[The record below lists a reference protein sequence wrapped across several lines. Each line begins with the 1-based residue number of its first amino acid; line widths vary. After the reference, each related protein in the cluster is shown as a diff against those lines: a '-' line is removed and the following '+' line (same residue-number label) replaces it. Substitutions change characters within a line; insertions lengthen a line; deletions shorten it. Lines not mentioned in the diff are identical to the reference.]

1 MKPSEA
7 RSFDRN
13 YLSAETSAQ
22 RNGPEKR
29 ITLINPNDVTLRQ
42 LRYLIA
48 LAETAHFRK
57 AAERCGVS
65 QPSLSAQIQNIE
77 GALGVQLLERSRSGV
92 ALTPV
97 GREVVTRARRVMD
110 EVQGMT
116 DFASGAQNGLVGTIK
131 LGAKPTLGPYL
142 LPHIVTSLH
151 TENPDL
157 QLYVREGTPRDL
169 EFELMRGDHDVI
181 LAQLPVR
188 GSELV
193 TQRLFR
199 EPLYLALPTAHPLAR
214 KDAVDAADLE
224 GLQVLSLNPL
234 YHLHDQITTLCE
246 ELNATLRR
254 DYESTSLDALRTM
267 VGMEMG
273 VTFVPALYAQSEIKP
288 NSEVVVRQIA
298 GRTIA
303 RSIGLVWR
311 KSAGRA
317 HAYVQIAE
325 IIKSVVRQKFKMLL
339 IES

>member
-1 MKPSEA
+1 M
-7 RSFDRN
+7 
-13 YLSAETSAQ
+13 
-22 RNGPEKR
+22 
-29 ITLINPNDVTLRQ
+29 INTNDVTLRQ

-48 LAETAHFRK
+48 LSETQHFRK

-77 GALGVQLLERSRSGV
+77 GTLGILLLERSRSGV

-97 GREVVTRARRVMD
+97 GREVVSRARRVME
-110 EVQGMT
+110 EVQGIT

-157 QLYVREGTPRDL
+157 QLYVRESPPREL

-181 LAQLPVR
+181 LAQLPVQ
-188 GSELV
+188 GAELV
-193 TQRLFR
+193 TKRLFR
-199 EPLYLALPTAHPLAR
+199 EPLYLALPATHPLAK
-214 KDAVDAADLE
+214 KDAVEEEDIE
-224 GLQVLSLNPL
+224 GLQMLSLNPL
-234 YHLHDQITTLCE
+234 YHLHDQITSLCE
-246 ELNATLRR
+246 ELKASLRR

-267 VGMEMG
+267 VGMDMG

-288 NSEVVVRQIA
+288 KSEVVVRPIA
-298 GRTIA
+298 RRAIA

-325 IIKSVVRQKFKMLL
+325 VIKTVVRRKFKMLT